1 MYGLNAED
9 TRKLNYEIIYPE
21 LMKFIKQFI
30 WLNTM
35 TA

>member
-9 TRKLNYEIIYPE
+9 THKINYEIIYPE

-30 WLNTM
+30 WLNTT